1 MTGPRSEVASGRPA
15 ATAANRLDSL
25 DEPVRTLFEQV
36 AIADRPGAPDLD
48 ALGAALV
55 ALASDLDYVMGWVER
70 MGDLTGAMPIH
81 APARGPRLSIV
92 HRPEGEMGAIHDHGT
107 WVAISPIVGLETH
120 RRYRIRGGGASAR
133 PEVAETLY
141 LEPTQMAT
149 LLPPDDLHDHGHM
162 SGHGAPAYVLIM
174 TGDDQTQFTR
184 NEWDLATGRHRLL
197 LPGDG
202 GRWLASQPMPDA

>member
-1 MTGPRSEVASGRPA
+1 MTAVRGLAD
-15 ATAANRLDSL
+15 LDA
-25 DEPVRTLFEQV
+25 PVRRLFEQV
-36 AIADRPGAPDLD
+36 AILDRPGSPDVA

-55 ALASDLDYVMGWVER
+55 ALATDLDYVMRWVER
-70 MGDLTGAMPIH
+70 MGDTNGGVPIH
-81 APARGPRLSIV
+81 APTRGPRLSIV

-120 RRYRIRGGGASAR
+120 RRYRIRGEGASAR
-133 PEVAETLY
+133 PEVAETLS

-149 LLPPDDLHDHGHM
+149 LLPPDDIHDHGHI
-162 SGHGAPAYVLIM
+162 SGHGTPAYVLIM
-174 TGDDQTQFTR
+174 TGDDQTVFTR

>member
-1 MTGPRSEVASGRPA
+1 
-15 ATAANRLDSL
+15 
-25 DEPVRTLFEQV
+25 
-36 AIADRPGAPDLD
+36 
-48 ALGAALV
+48 
-55 ALASDLDYVMGWVER
+55 
-70 MGDLTGAMPIH
+70 MPIH

-92 HRPEGEMGAIHDHGT
+92 HRPEGQMGAIHDHGT

-120 RRYRIRGGGASAR
+120 RRYRIRDDGATAR

-141 LEPTQMAT
+141 LEPSQIAT
-149 LLPPDDLHDHGHM
+149 LLPPDDLHDHGHL

-174 TGDDQTQFTR
+174 TGDDQTVFTR

-202 GRWLASQPMPDA
+202 GRWLASQPMPPA